1 MRELLKIVNKRMY
14 LLLFI
19 LGIIFS
25 VAQSGQSVFLAVF
38 ATSPLN
44 EKKILYLLLSIAV
57 TDLIMWGVN
66 WCISYFTMFSDIKT
80 RSSILEYYFSK
91 IEKMS
96 SKKLSDVHTGYMQN
110 LIFDVSN
117 GFLDIMWFIINSII
131 SFIIGIITFLIMAC
145 RQSVWTGIISL
156 FLILIAII
164 CKYKMIKNRQKYE
177 KETRA
182 KKSEAMST
190 FIDFVQNIITVKKL
204 NIRKYCID
212 SLSKKNDEYISIGKK
227 SERKKADTNLVFH
240 LLMSSVYIVVLVSSL
255 IMTRNGGDALPY
267 LLFYFSL
274 LGNLYGDINSIVY
287 MIDSLVS
294 FNTAKKQLDEKIGK
308 LNELNV
314 VKNFNEIE
322 LKKCRFKYNKN
333 SVPIT
338 IPNFK
343 IKKGEKISITGESG
357 QGKTTAMNILSGLYD
372 LTEGE
377 LLIDGKE
384 VKNTRLDLV
393 FVSQEVDLFDM
404 TIRENLCLG
413 KDIKES
419 KILELFEDAGLTE
432 WFLNLEN
439 GLETVVGEKGVKLSA
454 GQKQRLN
461 LIRGILID
469 KDLYFFDEPTSN
481 LDSVSEEKIT
491 NMIEK
496 YLSDKT
502 YVIVTHRPRLTGLC
516 NKHYRFEN
524 HIMSEALYNAK
535 K

>member
-1 MRELLKIVNKRMY
+1 MRELLKIVNKKMY

-117 GFLDIMWFIINSII
+117 GFLDIMWFIINSVI

-255 IMTRNGGDALPY
+255 IMTKNGGDALPY
-267 LLFYFSL
+267 LLFYFRL
-274 LGNLYGDINSIVY
+274 LGNLDGDINSIVY

-314 VKNFNEIE
+314 VKDFNEIE

-357 QGKTTAMNILSGLYD
+357 QGKTTAMNILSGLYN

-393 FVSQEVDLFDM
+393 FVSQEVDLFDT

-502 YVIVTHRPRLTGLC
+502 YVIVTHRPRLTVLC

>member
-1 MRELLKIVNKRMY
+1 MNMKKQIQMY
-14 LLLFI
+14 ILLLDEPTNH
-19 LGIIFS
+19 LDMEKLEWLEK
-25 VAQSGQSVFLAVF
+25 FL
-38 ATSPLN
+38 
-44 EKKILYLLLSIAV
+44 
-57 TDLIMWGVN
+57 
-66 WCISYFTMFSDIKT
+66 
-80 RSSILEYYFSK
+80 
-91 IEKMS
+91 
-96 SKKLSDVHTGYMQN
+96 
-110 LIFDVSN
+110 
-117 GFLDIMWFIINSII
+117 
-131 SFIIGIITFLIMAC
+131 
-145 RQSVWTGIISL
+145 
-156 FLILIAII
+156 
-164 CKYKMIKNRQKYE
+164 
-177 KETRA
+177 
-182 KKSEAMST
+182 
-190 FIDFVQNIITVKKL
+190 
-204 NIRKYCID
+204 
-212 SLSKKNDEYISIGKK
+212 
-227 SERKKADTNLVFH
+227 
-240 LLMSSVYIVVLVSSL
+240 
-255 IMTRNGGDALPY
+255 GDARPY

-274 LGNLYGDINSIVY
+274 LGNLDGDINSIVY

-314 VKNFNEIE
+314 VKDFNEIE

-357 QGKTTAMNILSGLYD
+357 QGKTTAMNILSGLYN

-393 FVSQEVDLFDM
+393 FVSQEVDLFDT

-524 HIMSEALYNAK
+524 HIMSETLYNAK

>member
-44 EKKILYLLLSIAV
+44 EKKILYLLLSIAA

-156 FLILIAII
+156 VLILIAII

-190 FIDFVQNIITVKKL
+190 FIDF
-204 NIRKYCID
+204 
-212 SLSKKNDEYISIGKK
+212 
-227 SERKKADTNLVFH
+227 
-240 LLMSSVYIVVLVSSL
+240 
-255 IMTRNGGDALPY
+255 
-267 LLFYFSL
+267 
-274 LGNLYGDINSIVY
+274 
-287 MIDSLVS
+287 
-294 FNTAKKQLDEKIGK
+294 
-308 LNELNV
+308 
-314 VKNFNEIE
+314 
-322 LKKCRFKYNKN
+322 
-333 SVPIT
+333 
-338 IPNFK
+338 
-343 IKKGEKISITGESG
+343 
-357 QGKTTAMNILSGLYD
+357 
-372 LTEGE
+372 
-377 LLIDGKE
+377 
-384 VKNTRLDLV
+384 
-393 FVSQEVDLFDM
+393 
-404 TIRENLCLG
+404 
-413 KDIKES
+413 
-419 KILELFEDAGLTE
+419 
-432 WFLNLEN
+432 LEN
-439 GLETVVGEKGVKLSA
+439 IA
-454 GQKQRLN
+454 
-461 LIRGILID
+461 
-469 KDLYFFDEPTSN
+469 
-481 LDSVSEEKIT
+481 
-491 NMIEK
+491 
-496 YLSDKT
+496 
-502 YVIVTHRPRLTGLC
+502 
-516 NKHYRFEN
+516 
-524 HIMSEALYNAK
+524 
-535 K
+535 

>member
-1 MRELLKIVNKRMY
+1 
-14 LLLFI
+14 
-19 LGIIFS
+19 
-25 VAQSGQSVFLAVF
+25 
-38 ATSPLN
+38 
-44 EKKILYLLLSIAV
+44 
-57 TDLIMWGVN
+57 
-66 WCISYFTMFSDIKT
+66 
-80 RSSILEYYFSK
+80 
-91 IEKMS
+91 
-96 SKKLSDVHTGYMQN
+96 
-110 LIFDVSN
+110 
-117 GFLDIMWFIINSII
+117 
-131 SFIIGIITFLIMAC
+131 
-145 RQSVWTGIISL
+145 
-156 FLILIAII
+156 
-164 CKYKMIKNRQKYE
+164 MIKNRQKYE

-255 IMTRNGGDALPY
+255 IMTKNGGDALPY

-294 FNTAKKQLDEKIGK
+294 FNTAKKQLDEKIGR

-314 VKNFNEIE
+314 VKDFNEIE

-377 LLIDGKE
+377 LLIDGKT

-393 FVSQEVDLFDM
+393 FVSQEVDLFDT

-535 K
+535 NNLTK